1 MGIFADE
8 LRAGIYEAADKME
21 AARLEGNYYGAEA
34 YRERLGF
41 LRRVAYRHGL
51 GPWPRPE
58 AAGRPAGARSEHA
71 AAVI

>member
-1 MGIFADE
+1 
-8 LRAGIYEAADKME
+8 ME
-21 AARLEGNYYGAEA
+21 AARLEGNYYEAEA